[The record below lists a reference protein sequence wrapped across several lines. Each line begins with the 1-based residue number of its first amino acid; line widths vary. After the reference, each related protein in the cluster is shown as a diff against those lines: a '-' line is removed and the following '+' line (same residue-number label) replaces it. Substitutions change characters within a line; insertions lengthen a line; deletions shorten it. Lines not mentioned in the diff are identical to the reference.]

1 MQDIPQRKGFTVI
14 FDMDG
19 VILDSER
26 VYQEIEREMYDELNI
41 PVSRE
46 EHLRFMGTAEKA
58 MWGYMHEHY
67 PIKRTLEELIMEER
81 RRFMER
87 LEVPGSI
94 PLMEGLLPLLGALR
108 EEGVPCWIASS
119 SSAEIIQRV
128 LLINDLESYFRG
140 FVGGNDVKRSK
151 PAPDI
156 FLKAAGLSATDPA
169 LCLVIE
175 DSENGI
181 RAALA
186 AGMKV
191 IALHHKDGMHLDLT
205 GANLIIRSLSDID
218 PDSIRALT
226 G

>member
-1 MQDIPQRKGFTVI
+1 MQDIQYRKSFTVI

-26 VYQEIEREMYDELNI
+26 VYQEIECEMYDELNI

-67 PIKRTLEELIMEER
+67 GIERTLEELILEER
-81 RRFMER
+81 RRFRER

-94 PLMEGLLPLLGALR
+94 PLMEGILPLLQALR
-108 EEGVPCWIASS
+108 KEGVPCWIASS
-119 SSAEIIQRV
+119 SSAEIIRMV
-128 LLINDLESYFRG
+128 LRIKDLERYFRG
-140 FVGGNDVKRSK
+140 FVCGEDVKRSK

-156 FLKAAGLSATDPA
+156 FLRAADLSGTDPA
-169 LCLVIE
+169 ECLVIE

-181 RAALA
+181 RASLA

-191 IALHHKDGMHLDLT
+191 IALRHSDGMPLNLND
-205 GANLIIRSLSDID
+205 ASLIIESLSDID
-218 PDSIRALT
+218 PISMKALV

>member
-1 MQDIPQRKGFTVI
+1 MQDIQYRKSFTVI

-67 PIKRTLEELIMEER
+67 GIERTLEELILEER
-81 RRFMER
+81 RRFRER

-94 PLMEGLLPLLGALR
+94 PLMEGILPLLQALR
-108 EEGVPCWIASS
+108 KEGVPCWIASS
-119 SSAEIIQRV
+119 SSAEIIRMV
-128 LLINDLESYFRG
+128 LRIKDLERYFRG
-140 FVGGNDVKRSK
+140 FVSGEDVKRSK

-156 FLKAAGLSATDPA
+156 FLRAADLSGTDPA
-169 LCLVIE
+169 ECLVIE

-181 RAALA
+181 RASLA

-191 IALHHKDGMHLDLT
+191 IALRHSDGMPLNLND
-205 GANLIIRSLSDID
+205 ASLIIESLSDID
-218 PDSIRALT
+218 PISMKALV